1 MTPIRRQTAAQ
12 AERLKRLRKL
22 VRFLAEHRAFGKC
35 EICGLLPDWRGLG
48 GAHIERRDRYG
59 KNDTLENLLICCG
72 RCHDHTLYRPG
83 GLICGKEKAK
93 EIVRQ
98 KNDLRLIEST
108 PLLLLVDGMD
118 TIWSRHNTLEEAR
131 KAGNDLLVA
140 GNSDKGVTLLRAVEY
155 GKLPEKEI
163 EWRKIE

>member
-22 VRFLAEHRAFGKC
+22 VRFLVEHRAFGKC
-35 EICGLLPDWRGLG
+35 EICGLPPDWRGLS

-59 KNDTLENLLICCG
+59 KNDTIENLLICCG
-72 RCHDHTLYRPG
+72 HCHDHTLYRPG

-98 KNDLRLIEST
+98 KNEQ
-108 PLLLLVDGMD
+108 
-118 TIWSRHNTLEEAR
+118 
-131 KAGNDLLVA
+131 
-140 GNSDKGVTLLRAVEY
+140 Y
-155 GKLPEKEI
+155 GIIVKQEGGLA
-163 EWRKIE
+163 